1 MISTEVTRVELT
13 VNDKQLILETGLMAK
28 QSDGAIVATYGDTVV
43 LATAVSDKRVMEGK
57 DFFPLTVDYQEKAY
71 AAGKIPGGF
80 LKREGRPS
88 EKEILTSRLIDRPV
102 RPLFPDGFHSETQG
116 VVSVLSYGEENI
128 SDVMGITAM
137 SAALTISDI
146 PFDGPVAAV
155 RIGRIDGELVIN
167 PDLEQ
172 MDDPK
177 LDMVLVVAGTDDA
190 VIMVEGGAIEVS
202 EEVMLAAIDRAH
214 QEIKRIVETQN
225 ELRRLVGKPKREV
238 APIQTDE
245 ALAESVRQFVMQRMK
260 EAVSIPGKLKRQK
273 VLDAIL
279 DDAIKALS
287 DDDDKKVKAISK
299 YFEELEKEL
308 IRNLILNE
316 NVRADGRRPDE
327 IRDIHCIVGLLPRA
341 HGSAL
346 FIRGETQALVAV
358 TLGTSSDE
366 QKIDSL
372 EGDRYKTFM
381 LHYNFPP
388 FSVGEVKPLK
398 SPGRREIGHGALA
411 ERSIKPVV
419 PSPDDFP
426 YTIRVVSDILESN
439 GSSSMASVCGA
450 TLALMDGG
458 VPIKAPVA
466 GIAMGLIKEGDRI
479 VVLTDILGLE
489 DHLGDMDFKVSGTAT
504 GITAFQMDVKI
515 RGVNTSVLVDA
526 LQRAKEGRLHILGKI
541 TQTIETPRAALS
553 PNAPRIFQ
561 MKIKAEKIKDVIGTG
576 GKIIK
581 GIIEETG
588 VKIDINDEG
597 LVTIASNDGPS
608 LNRAKG
614 IIEGIV
620 AEPELDRIY
629 TGKVKKI
636 MDFGA
641 FVEILP
647 GTDGLLHISQISDKR
662 VNKVTD
668 ELNEGDEVMVK
679 VIDIDRSGKIKLSRK
694 EALKDSQKTS

>member
-1 MISTEVTRVELT
+1 MSTEVTRVELT

>member
-1 MISTEVTRVELT
+1 MSTEVTRVELT

-515 RGVNTSVLVDA
+515 RGVGTSVLVDA

>member
-1 MISTEVTRVELT
+1 MSTEVTRVELT

-28 QSDGAIVATYGDTVV
+28 QSDGAIVAKYGDTVV

-88 EKEILTSRLIDRPV
+88 EKEILTSRLIDRPI

-225 ELRRLVGKPKREV
+225 ELRKLVGKPKREV

-245 ALAESVRQFVMQRMK
+245 ALAESVRQFVIERMK

-327 IRDIHCIVGLLPRA
+327 IRDIHCIVGILPRT

-458 VPIKAPVA
+458 VPIRKPVA

-515 RGVNTSVLVDA
+515 RGVSTSVLVDA

-620 AEPELDRIY
+620 AEPEIDRIY

-668 ELNEGDEVMVK
+668 ELSEGDEVMVK

-694 EALKDSQKTS
+694 EALKDTQKTS